1 MAHKRSRS
9 RSRKSKRKTSK
20 KRSYKRSSST
30 RCKNLLKKKIE
41 INIKEYKK
49 GRYVSRAQAVA
60 VSYSQIKKKHPSCR
74 RSLVRR
80 KKSRSRK

>member
-1 MAHKRSRS
+1 MSRKRSHR
-9 RSRKSKRKTSK
+9 SKRKMSK
-20 KRSYKRSSST
+20 KRSYKRNSST

-60 VSYSQIKKKHPSCR
+60 VSYSQIKKKHPACR
-74 RSLVRR
+74 RSLSRR

>member
-1 MAHKRSRS
+1 MSRKRSR
-9 RSRKSKRKTSK
+9 RSKKMSK
-20 KRSYKRSSST
+20 KRNSKRRSST

-41 INIKEYKK
+41 INMKEYKK
-49 GRYVSRAQAVA
+49 GRYISRAQAVA

-74 RSLVRR
+74 RSLSRR